1 MDIDDVAYCFEKEV
15 KDESLFQSKRMGLKV
30 NGELLDLDPVW
41 TSIYYVDEK
50 PPELSVQGLQAGI
63 IAVIVVVA
71 MAVTAG
77 IMLVVSRK
85 KRMAEYEKAEIKDMI
100 EMHWELSV

>member
-1 MDIDDVAYCFEKEV
+1 M
-15 KDESLFQSKRMGLKV
+15 
-30 NGELLDLDPVW
+30 
-41 TSIYYVDEK
+41 
-50 PPELSVQGLQAGI
+50 QGLQAGI

-71 MAVTAG
+71 IAVTAG

-100 EMHWELSV
+100 EMH